1 MKFIKTILLFHAIT
15 VVVMCSCNNKKEA
28 DLIVYNA
35 TAYTCDTSFS
45 IVESFAVKD
54 GIIIETGSSDHI
66 LKKYKSK
73 EKIDAYGKFVYP
85 GLYDAHCHFLGYG
98 INKETYCDL
107 SDCTSPEDAV
117 SLLLDFAKTHSN
129 PWLLG
134 RGWNQNNWP
143 GGEFPSKNTL
153 DKHFPNTPVYL
164 VRVDG
169 HAAWVNSTAMNIAGI
184 NEKTQIEG
192 GKILLTEG
200 QTNGILIDEAMN
212 LVKEHIPL
220 PSLQTKIKALTTAQE
235 DCFHYGI
242 TSVGDAGL
250 TVKEVLLIDSL
261 QKAGKLHIRIYAMLE
276 PRCPDFEEFV
286 QSGIL
291 VNEKL
296 SVRSI
301 KMYADGALGSRGAC
315 LLNDYSDDPGN
326 KGVMVNSYEHIY
338 NMAQKAHKHGWQL
351 CIHAIGDSANR
362 QVLKI
367 YSQILGGHNDLRWR
381 IEHAQVI
388 HPDDFHLFGDYNIIP
403 SIQTT
408 HATSDMYWA
417 GKRLGEERIKTAYAY
432 KDLLKQNGWL
442 CNGTDFPVEHMNPFF
457 TFYAAISRKDNSGLP
472 TNGFQPENALSRQ
485 EALLSMTIWAA
496 KAAFEE
502 ELKGSIETGKVA
514 DFIITELDLMKLDEK
529 WIPEMDVWATYVGGK
544 CVYSK

>member
-1 MKFIKTILLFHAIT
+1 MKFFKTILLFNAIS
-15 VVVMCSCNNKKEA
+15 VLIICSCTQKEQA

-35 TAYTCDTSFS
+35 TVYTCDSVFS
-45 IVESFAVKD
+45 VTESFAVKD
-54 GIIIETGSSDHI
+54 GKIIETGSSDHI
-66 LKKYKSK
+66 LKKYKSE
-73 EKIDAYGKFVYP
+73 EKIDANGKFIYP
-85 GLYDAHCHFLGYG
+85 GFYDAHCHFLGYG
-98 INKETYCDL
+98 MNKETYCDL

-117 SLLLDFAKTHSN
+117 TLLSDFSSKHKSS
-129 PWLLG
+129 WILG

-143 GGEFPSKNTL
+143 GGQFPNKDLL
-153 DKHFPNTPVYL
+153 DKHFPQVPVYL

-184 NEKTQIEG
+184 DEKTQIEG

-212 LVKEHIPL
+212 LVKAHIPL
-220 PSLQTKIKALTTAQE
+220 PTEQTKIKALTTAQE

-250 TVKEVLLIDSL
+250 TVKEVLLVDSL
-261 QKAGKLHIRIYAMLE
+261 HKAGKLQIRIYAMLE
-276 PRCPDFEEFV
+276 PGCPDFEEFV
-286 QSGIL
+286 KSGIL

-315 LLNDYSDDPGN
+315 LLDDYSDDPGN
-326 KGVMVNSYEHIY
+326 KGVMVNSYDHIY

-351 CIHAIGDSANR
+351 CVHAIGDSANR
-362 QVLKI
+362 QVLQI
-367 YSQILGGHNDLRWR
+367 YAEILGGPNDKRWR

-388 HPDDFHLFGDYNIIP
+388 HPDDFHLFGDFNIIP

-417 GKRLGEERIKTAYAY
+417 GKRLGEERMKTAYAY

-442 CNGTDFPVEHMNPFF
+442 CNGTDFPVEQLNPFY
-457 TFYAAISRKDNSGLP
+457 TFYSAISRKDNSGLP
-472 TNGFQPENALSRQ
+472 SNGFQSENALTR
-485 EALLSMTIWAA
+485 EETLLSMTIWAA

-502 ELKGSIETGKVA
+502 SIKGSIEKGKVA
-514 DFIITELDLMKLDEK
+514 DFIITELDLMKIDEK
-529 WIPEMDVWATYVGGK
+529 WIPEMDVWATYVDGK
-544 CVYSK
+544 CVYAK